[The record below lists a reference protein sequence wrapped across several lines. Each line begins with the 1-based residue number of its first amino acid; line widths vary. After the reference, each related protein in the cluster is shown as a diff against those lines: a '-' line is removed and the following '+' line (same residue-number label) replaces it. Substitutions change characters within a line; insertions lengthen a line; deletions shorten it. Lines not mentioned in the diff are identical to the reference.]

1 MQAIIGQLAR
11 QVIERIAQEMDIA
24 ALPGSTG
31 QDLAD
36 RLAETLGIGRL
47 TMSRRERMIMVVPRC
62 NGMCWSC
69 CVPST
74 RFGRRSGEVGQTAV
88 AVVSG

>member
-1 MQAIIGQLAR
+1 MH
-11 QVIERIAQEMDIA
+11 VA
-24 ALPGSTG
+24 ALPRRVA

-47 TMSRRERMIMVVPRC
+47 TMSRRERMIMVVPRG